1 MLACLS
7 EKNEKQRKSRNHEVT
22 FLGSDKKKKKKK
34 YQNLA
39 FGNLHSMAG
48 EIKMVDQVLCPLILL
63 LPEFF
68 NFMNVS
74 FNVCVDI
81 RDFIS
86 EFSVALYFFSTLI

>member
-7 EKNEKQRKSRNHEVT
+7 EKNEKQRKSRNHQVI
-22 FLGSDKKKKKKK
+22 FLGSDKKKKKK

-48 EIKMVDQVLCPLILL
+48 EIKMVDQVLCPPILL
-63 LPEFF
+63 LPQFL
-68 NFMNVS
+68 NFVNVS